1 MQGDNIG
8 LGTQLRRH
16 ELIIARI
23 AIKLGGVLQAS
34 QYLNKCLYYVNIGS
48 NDYIDNYFLPKL
60 YSTSRSYNPEQYA
73 GVLIDELSKSI
84 QVLIYV
90 SHEENKR
97 KSFKKNNRH

>member
-1 MQGDNIG
+1 MQGDIVG

-16 ELIIARI
+16 ELIISQI
-23 AIKLGGVLQAS
+23 AIKLGGVVQAA

-48 NDYIDNYFLPKL
+48 NDYIGNYFLPKL

-90 SHEENKR
+90 SHEEKKKKKKR
-97 KSFKKNNRH
+97 H